1 MDKLRQELSPLHIGK
16 ALDVATRD
24 GAFAKEMYAGFGSCR
39 EIVALDRS
47 DKMFEKVT
55 PLSLAIWYLDD
66 ATSIK
71 EWELIKEELKLIESM
86 IILYDD

>member
-1 MDKLRQELSPLHIGK
+1 MKERKRFQK
-16 ALDVATRD
+16 ALNDYYKHLLIR
-24 GAFAKEMYAGFGSCR
+24 FNRGSDY
-39 EIVALDRS
+39 IDQHN
-47 DKMFEKVT
+47 
-55 PLSLAIWYLDD
+55 DD